1 VLSTCG
7 QKWLVKR
14 EAANTEGR
22 GDEASTEQKQR
33 SMEVC
38 GLIWGIGGG
47 PFLVQP
53 AGGPVMGLNLEYQAL
68 HWGHRIVGLHR
79 AWLGDVSKS
88 NRAVQMSCSGGLHHC
103 TIFADTTPLLI
114 KRWIVDLGNSEN
126 TSATAPT
133 IFEKCRWCEAI
144 ERSFERLKI
153 DNGWTVESVGQSALE
168 KYKKELIDS
177 MRPNVYKSY
186 RKYERLHSLYQQT
199 KKHAMQGD
207 GGQKT
212 DMFHALEAWAMKDVD
227 FTNKSCEDHDHLF
240 VSMYNVY
247 RQFRSNSELCFRL
260 LQLFFPWRRGHIC
273 KVPLLVNGL
282 ATPVLTTGGG
292 EDEQGTKR
300 QLPDDYTPSVNFA
313 SEVDNFQA
321 YLQKIDPSSPH
332 TDDYVLLMIVAAMQD
347 GIHLDGKDNTGVIRH
362 ASKSIKGLTT
372 FKKIIKTDMYRRAQ
386 LRPRASDPEFDPGED
401 IDGFG
406 DSLVNDI
413 KCKFASMDIVALDS
427 HFSSQIACLRLLG
440 AYMQTNNPF
449 VMLVRTCVQ
458 LRR

>member
-153 DNGWTVESVGQSALE
+153 DNGWTVESVGQSA
-168 KYKKELIDS
+168 
-177 MRPNVYKSY
+177 
-186 RKYERLHSLYQQT
+186 
-199 KKHAMQGD
+199 
-207 GGQKT
+207 
-212 DMFHALEAWAMKDVD
+212 
-227 FTNKSCEDHDHLF
+227 
-240 VSMYNVY
+240 
-247 RQFRSNSELCFRL
+247 
-260 LQLFFPWRRGHIC
+260 
-273 KVPLLVNGL
+273 
-282 ATPVLTTGGG
+282 
-292 EDEQGTKR
+292 
-300 QLPDDYTPSVNFA
+300 
-313 SEVDNFQA
+313 
-321 YLQKIDPSSPH
+321 
-332 TDDYVLLMIVAAMQD
+332 
-347 GIHLDGKDNTGVIRH
+347 
-362 ASKSIKGLTT
+362 
-372 FKKIIKTDMYRRAQ
+372 
-386 LRPRASDPEFDPGED
+386 
-401 IDGFG
+401 
-406 DSLVNDI
+406 
-413 KCKFASMDIVALDS
+413 
-427 HFSSQIACLRLLG
+427 
-440 AYMQTNNPF
+440 
-449 VMLVRTCVQ
+449 
-458 LRR
+458 